1 MNKTL
6 LLNLNNN
13 AMNQLQSQIN
23 ELESYIDKHELKKE
37 SVSNSTVAWQIE
49 HSLLTLNMIINA
61 VKKSNPNE
69 YKWSLNMNRILV
81 MTILKKIPRGRAKAP
96 KIVQPTENISIESL
110 KNHIEKAR
118 ENILLLNGFEK
129 NNYFEHP
136 FFGKLNLK
144 PTIKFLGI
152 HTNHHLEIIRDIVK

>member
-81 MTILKKIPRGRAKAP
+81 HFHGALG
-96 KIVQPTENISIESL
+96 TEVGLEDLLETFSCIDVDSEGLGATKQVGFSI
-110 KNHIEKAR
+110 
-118 ENILLLNGFEK
+118 
-129 NNYFEHP
+129 
-136 FFGKLNLK
+136 
-144 PTIKFLGI
+144 
-152 HTNHHLEIIRDIVK
+152 

>member
-1 MNKTL
+1 
-6 LLNLNNN
+6 
-13 AMNQLQSQIN
+13 MNQLQSQIN
-23 ELESYIDKHELKKE
+23 ELESYIDKYELRNE

-61 VKKSNPNE
+61 VKKSNPKE

-81 MTILKKIPRGRAKAP
+81 MSILKKIPRGKGKAP
-96 KIVQPTENISIESL
+96 KVVQPSENITQLSL
-110 KNHIEKAR
+110 KNYIEKAK

-136 FFGKLNLK
+136 FFGKLNLVS
-144 PTIKFLGI
+144 TIKFLEI